1 MSPRLQS
8 VALRPWDQI
17 WLCVTGAMKFA
28 PPPMQVPA
36 SHTPEGR
43 ERLGLVKA
51 LAIQMLDENTTNNF
65 HEVAHLNGINPAS
78 LKAAISRERCRRRD
92 AKQVRGRVAA

>member
-17 WLCVTGAMKFA
+17 WLCVTGTMKF
-28 PPPMQVPA
+28 PPPAPQVPA
-36 SHTPEGR
+36 SHTEEGR

-51 LAIQMLDENTTNNF
+51 LAIRLLDEDSTGNYC
-65 HEVAHLNGINPAS
+65 EVAHINRVNPDS
-78 LKAAISRERCRRRD
+78 LKAAVSRERKRRAGIKRED
-92 AKQVRGRVAA
+92 AA